1 MSTNP
6 PPGGYPRPE
15 YPQGYSAPGSQPP
28 YQQSPYQQP
37 GYAQPGYDQG
47 GYGQGG
53 HEQPGVPQQGY
64 DPAAYG
70 QPVDGAAAW
79 GYAPVPP
86 KRSHTLRNVLL
97 ILTALVLVGG
107 GVIVYFAVNVAK
119 SVGADKLVPPASFQT
134 YARQDA
140 NPRLAAVQSSAQG
153 MATTAHLTP
162 SVAIYGTS
170 ATGTSPSFLFMGG
183 YGDTLGAQ
191 FGISDFWKGMGSS
204 SSASVTGQTDEPAGS
219 QGGRMQCA
227 QVHLES
233 LGKTL
238 PVCVWADNSGF
249 GAIMDYSRVGSSD
262 LSGSAAMTLAFRQIA
277 EVKK

>member
-6 PPGGYPRPE
+6 PPGGYPQPE
-15 YPQGYSAPGSQPP
+15 YPQGYSAPGSPPP

-37 GYAQPGYDQG
+37 GYQQAGHDQSGYAQPGA
-47 GYGQGG
+47 
-53 HEQPGVPQQGY
+53 PQQGY

-70 QPVDGAAAW
+70 PAADGASAW
-79 GYAPVPP
+79 GYAPAPP

-97 ILTALVLVGG
+97 VLAAVVLVGG
-107 GVIVYFAVNVAK
+107 GVVVYFAMSVAK
-119 SVGADKLVPPASFQT
+119 TVGANKLVPPASFQT
-134 YARQDA
+134 FSREDA
-140 NPRLAAVQSSAQG
+140 NPNLATVRSSAQSLV
-153 MATTAHLTP
+153 TTAHLTP
-162 SVAIYGTS
+162 SVAIYGAS
-170 ATGTSPSFLFMGG
+170 AASTTPSFLFMGG

-191 FGISDFWKGMGSS
+191 FGISDFWKGMGN
-204 SSASVTGQTDEPAGS
+204 S
-219 QGGRMQCA
+219 QGAAVTNQTNEPTGPQGGSMQCA
-227 QVHLES
+227 EVHVDS

-262 LSGSAAMTLAFRQIA
+262 LSGSASMTLAFRQAA